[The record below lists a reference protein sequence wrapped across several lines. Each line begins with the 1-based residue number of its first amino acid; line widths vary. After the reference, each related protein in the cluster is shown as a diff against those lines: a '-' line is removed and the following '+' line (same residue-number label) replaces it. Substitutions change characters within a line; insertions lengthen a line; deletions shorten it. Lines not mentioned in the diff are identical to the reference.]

1 MEIAP
6 FPGHRNGV
14 PKGCNL
20 IAPLA
25 LIQQFLII
33 ALLFPF
39 LAHCYVRSQDQSQ
52 FSNIT
57 TQKMIF
63 CLILLSLVSGYVTK
77 RFGCA
82 AVNKT
87 KVIRLNDIHE

>member
-1 MEIAP
+1 MLTT
-6 FPGHRNGV
+6 
-14 PKGCNL
+14 NL
-20 IAPLA
+20 TS
-25 LIQQFLII
+25 F
-33 ALLFPF
+33 FPF
-39 LAHCYVRSQDQSQ
+39 LADYFILSQDQSQ
-52 FSNIT
+52 FSKILGS